1 MMPTESRPVD
11 GTWMVIGEGI
21 MQVNHKPRR
30 LGRVALLLGLSTA
43 LAVGPLAPVLAQA
56 ADGPVSVEQLP
67 SFAPIV
73 DKVLPAVVNIS
84 VQERQAAPIDD
95 EGDDQDEQND
105 APNSQGP
112 NMPGP
117 GTPFD
122 QLLRRFFEQQQPG
135 QHGQLPGGQGQGQRQ
150 HVMALGSGFIID
162 PSGYVVTN
170 NHVVGQADRVTVIF
184 QDGSEHQAKIVGK
197 DAKSD
202 LALLKIDAPKPLPY
216 VEWGDSDKAH
226 VGDWI
231 LAVGN
236 PFGLG
241 GTVTKGIISAH
252 SRSLGSSNYID
263 FMQIDASVNRG
274 NSGGPTFDLAGH
286 VVGINT
292 AIYSPNGGNV
302 GIAFD
307 IPSDTAKSVI
317 EDLKAKGHVDR
328 GWLGVQI
335 QQVTPEIASAIG
347 EDANAPKGALVA
359 AIDPNGPAAKSGLQ
373 IGDVIQK
380 LDGKPIERVNELPR
394 LVAETHAG
402 QSVDL
407 TVLRQGKSVDLQVA
421 VAHLDEAKVADNEQ
435 GQASR
440 TGPLG
445 ATLTA
450 LNPEIRER
458 LHLPKDVSGALIA
471 RVTQDGPAANAGLE
485 AGDVIQQIN
494 SQKVSGPED
503 ATEKVALAAKQK
515 DKPLLLLV
523 DRHGTENFV
532 AVPLNE
538 GGQG

>member
-1 MMPTESRPVD
+1 MRTND
-11 GTWMVIGEGI
+11 
-21 MQVNHKPRR
+21 KPRQVR
-30 LGRVALLLGLSTA
+30 RTAILLGLSTA
-43 LAVGPLAPVLAQA
+43 LAFGPLAPVLAQA
-56 ADGPVSVEQLP
+56 ADGNGAAGVETLP

-84 VQERQAAPIDD
+84 VEQRQAAPVDD
-95 EGDDQDEQND
+95 EDQGDDQGGQDDGDGNG
-105 APNSQGP
+105 GP
-112 NMPGP
+112 GFNGPAP

-135 QHGQLPGGQGQGQRQ
+135 FQGHQSQPQQRQ

-170 NHVVGQADRVTVIF
+170 NHVVGNADKVTVIF
-184 QDGSEHQAKIVGK
+184 QDNSRHVAKIVGK

-216 VEWGDSDKAH
+216 VEWGDSDKAR

-241 GTVTKGIISAH
+241 GTVTKGIISSH
-252 SRSLGSSNYID
+252 SRSLGGSYVD
-263 FMQIDASVNRG
+263 YMQVDASVNRG
-274 NSGGPTFDLAGH
+274 NSGGPTFDLNGR

-307 IPSDTAKSVI
+307 IPSDTAKTVI
-317 EDLKAKGHVDR
+317 DELKATGHVDR

-347 EDANAPKGALVA
+347 EDASSPKGALVA
-359 AIDPNGPAAKSGLQ
+359 AIDPKGPAAKSGLEV
-373 IGDVIQK
+373 GDVIQK
-380 LDGKPIERVNELPR
+380 FGGKRIDKVNDLPHF
-394 LVAETHAG
+394 VGETKAG
-402 QSVDL
+402 ESVKL
-407 TVLRQGKSVDLQVA
+407 AVLRQGKEVDVDIR
-421 VAHLDEAKVADNEQ
+421 VGHLDETQVASNDSGGE
-435 GQASR
+435 ASK
-440 TGPLG
+440 TAALG
-445 ATLTA
+445 VTLTK
-450 LNPEIRER
+450 LNPEIRQR
-458 LHLPKDVSGALIA
+458 LKLGKDASGALIS
-471 RVTQDGPAANAGLE
+471 RVAQDSPAANAGLE

-494 SQKVSGPED
+494 GQKIGGPDE
-503 ATEKVALAAKQK
+503 ASEKVAMAAKDK

-523 DRHGTENFV
+523 NRHGTESFI
-532 AVPLNE
+532 AVPLND